1 MKDSCSNKTRG
12 PMPPFR
18 EPPARR
24 VGSATYTYVERPL
37 PDSSRAV
44 TARLCTAESGPL
56 LASGLLTRRCAT
68 CAHLLSSLLGLT
80 SLGCCSALCWQQR
93 SLSSVVTCI
102 SFLKSAKSVTMH
114 STGQC
119 ALACPCCHPMPEAL
133 PIPDYR
139 VARTAAFL
147 HARRCL
153 VPVVALS
160 FSNVD
165 SLFIVQRTKC
175 EDIARN
181 RLIELARTK
190 KSARPCLPRASVGTA
205 RVGVVHFVG

>member
-1 MKDSCSNKTRG
+1 MLFGTLLAAALAVLCSNLH
-12 PMPPFR
+12 FVS
-18 EPPARR
+18 E
-24 VGSATYTYVERPL
+24 VGEERHHAFYRP
-37 PDSSRAV
+37 
-44 TARLCTAESGPL
+44 CT
-56 LASGLLTRRCAT
+56 
-68 CAHLLSSLLGLT
+68 
-80 SLGCCSALCWQQR
+80 
-93 SLSSVVTCI
+93 
-102 SFLKSAKSVTMH
+102 
-114 STGQC
+114 
-119 ALACPCCHPMPEAL
+119 LACPCCHPMPEAR